1 MIKSKFPGRA
11 EPNTSHF
18 QALLLIIARWMLAWL
33 LKIILNFMVNEQVVV
48 EVERHINNGHVI
60 PACVVVQLWYQIIRI
75 ICNNP
80 LFLLVYMTCNN
91 VP

>member
-60 PACVVVQLWYQIIRI
+60 PG
-75 ICNNP
+75 
-80 LFLLVYMTCNN
+80 LLYSYGIKSYVSFVTTHYFF
-91 VP
+91 